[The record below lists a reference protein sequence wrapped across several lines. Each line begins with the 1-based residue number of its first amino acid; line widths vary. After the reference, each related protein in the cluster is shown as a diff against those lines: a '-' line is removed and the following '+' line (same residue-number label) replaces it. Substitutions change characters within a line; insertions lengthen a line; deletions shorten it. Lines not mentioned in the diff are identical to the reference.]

1 MNLLQWSGMRAALLG
16 VSKLP
21 WKRNY
26 GVPRAWKLPS
36 VAIWDKDIEV
46 RKGTTA
52 YRDTILRNVQVYKIQ
67 LGPVAT
73 ITIHDK

>member
-1 MNLLQWSGMRAALLG
+1 MNLLQWSGMRAALWESLSYHG
-16 VSKLP
+16 KETMGCQEP
-21 WKRNY
+21 
-26 GVPRAWKLPS
+26 GKLPS